1 MNILIIEDDKNS
13 ASLMAHF
20 MKRYGTCDIA
30 RDGLEGLAKVLEAFH
45 ENKHYDLLVVD
56 IMMPNMNGLD
66 TLQKI
71 KEIENNHLI
80 PKDKQAKSIVI
91 SALDGDTVR
100 IESYER
106 GSLAFIRKPVDFIK
120 LENIMKDEFD
130 IQIRVES

>member
-20 MKRYGTCDIA
+20 MKKYGICDIA
-30 RDGLEGLAKVLEAFH
+30 RDGLEGLAKVLEGFQ
-45 ENKHYDLLVVD
+45 ENKLYDLLIVD

-66 TLQKI
+66 TLKKI

-80 PKDKQAKSIVI
+80 PKEKQAKSIVV

-106 GSLAFIRKPVDFIK
+106 GSLAYIRKPLDFSK
-120 LENIMKDEFD
+120 LENIMKDEFN
-130 IQIRVES
+130 IEILNE